1 MLRPHYVE
9 RLAQAARRRLFP
21 GARRGGGGECVRT
34 RQRCFFIP
42 ARAGVGVNKRYVVV
56 GAVLAVIVAFAFF
69 MGSPMFGG
77 FDAVR

>member
-1 MLRPHYVE
+1 MPP
-9 RLAQAARRRLFP
+9 QP
-21 GARRGGGGECVRT
+21 TRT
-34 RQRCFFIP
+34 RQRCFFIQ
-42 ARAGVGVNKRYVVV
+42 ARAGGGVNKRYVVV